1 MAEHSISFKIGSYF
15 KGEGFQKAAKTTKDL
30 NSNVRQAAEITSTLA
45 GSIGG
50 LDTSAAR
57 AATAVSGLLA
67 VISSGNAA
75 MIAVNLAVMGI
86 SKVMEHL
93 NRQHEE
99 AKKRAQELREAQ
111 EKAFSDDLAA
121 KVEKLQN
128 RIKAITGDF
137 AVVAKQAQAMT
148 AALNSLNSADDAGGI
163 IALETEKLNAMLAAH
178 TEAERQA
185 IEKTYELKIATE
197 KAAIAKAQGA
207 DKIAAAEQAFAQ
219 AITQQSIVAEQ
230 LTQLEYTRVELEKQR
245 AELDASETKQR
256 EQLDAEIS
264 KLKAKEL
271 ELKNR
276 QIELQNQRE
285 ILDVKLDE
293 VKQQALNAE
302 QQALN
307 AIKALELKNLQA
319 AEALEA
325 KRQATKEAKLATIE
339 NKETKKAQTV
349 EIKSAI
355 EIQREA
361 NAAARNLAAA
371 QKEYEAK
378 LKEYNSAENLTK
390 RAAQDFIGGSGVKLK
405 GGLLP
410 VDVQKGIQMTVADK
424 TVDDAIRNGA
434 VTTVKEV
441 DQLQRQA
448 MRESRDAIS
457 RNQRQQILE
466 AQRYE
471 RLKDIDPEKL
481 ASADQDFMM
490 KYNKLLEHQKN
501 QQADLTKSKDKMV
514 EAAKTLESINTKL
527 KELGLK

>member
-1 MAEHSISFKIGSYF
+1 MAEHTISFKIGSYF

-67 VISSGNAA
+67 VIASGNAV

-86 SKVMEHL
+86 SKIMEHL
-93 NRQHEE
+93 NRQQEE

-128 RIKAITGDF
+128 RIKAIAGDF

-178 TEAERQA
+178 TEVERQA

-207 DKIAAAEQAFAQ
+207 DKIAAAEQAFSQ
-219 AITQQSIVAEQ
+219 AITQQSIVADQ
-230 LTQLEYTRVELEKQR
+230 LTQLEYARVELEKQR

-256 EQLDAEIS
+256 ELLDAEIS

-325 KRQATKEAKLATIE
+325 KRQATEEAKLATAK
-339 NKETKKAQTV
+339 NKETKEAQTV

-361 NAAARNLAAA
+361 NAAARDLAAA

-390 RAAQDFIGGSGVKLK
+390 RASQESVAGVKLK
-405 GGLLP
+405 NGLLP
-410 VDVQKGIQMTVADK
+410 VDVQKGIQMTVADQE
-424 TVDDAIRNGA
+424 VDDAIRNGTI
-434 VTTVKEV
+434 TTVKEA
-441 DQLQRQA
+441 DNLQRQA
-448 MRESRDAIS
+448 MREARDAIS
-457 RNQRQQILE
+457 KNQRQQIAE
-466 AQRYE
+466 AKRYE
-471 RLKDIDPEKL
+471 RLKELNPKAL
-481 ASADQDFMM
+481 ASTDREFMA
-490 KYNKLLEHQKN
+490 KYEKLLEHQRN
-501 QQADLTKSKDKMV
+501 QKEDLKKSKDKME
-514 EAAKTLESINTKL
+514 EAAKELKSIKTKM
-527 KELGLK
+527 EQLGLK

>member
-50 LDTSAAR
+50 LDASAAR

-93 NRQHEE
+93 NRQQEE

-128 RIKAITGDF
+128 RIKMIAGDF
-137 AVVAKQAQAMT
+137 AVVTKQAQAMT
-148 AALNSLNSADDAGGI
+148 AALNSLNSADDTGGI

-207 DKIAAAEQAFAQ
+207 DKIAAAEQAFSQ

-264 KLKAKEL
+264 KLKAQEL

-285 ILDVKLDE
+285 VLDVKLDE

-325 KRQATKEAKLATIE
+325 KRQATEDAKLATIE

-390 RAAQDFIGGSGVKLK
+390 RASQDFIGNSGIKLK

-424 TVDDAIRNGA
+424 AVDDAIRNGT
-434 VTTVKEV
+434 VNTVKEA
-441 DQLQRQA
+441 DQLQRQT
-448 MRESRDAIS
+448 MRDVRDTIAKE
-457 RNQRQQILE
+457 QRQQILE
-466 AQRYE
+466 VKRYE
-471 RLKDIDPEKL
+471 RLEKMDPDKL
-481 ASADQDFMM
+481 ASADKDFMA
-490 KYNKLLEHQKN
+490 KYNKFLEHQKK
-501 QQADLTKSKDKMV
+501 QKEDLTKSKDKME
-514 EAAKTLESINTKL
+514 EAAKELKDINTRL
-527 KELGLK
+527 KDLGLK